1 LINGDLADESYLR
14 HISIPKRRDGLQE
27 SSLQL
32 QFNADRNQFING
44 MIKLR
49 CTSVISQA
57 YSMSS
62 EEIIVSEHAKAS
74 HTHSG
79 ITSIMDLF

>member
-1 LINGDLADESYLR
+1 LTWFINGDLADDSYLR
-14 HISIPKRRDGLQE
+14 HISIAKRSDGLQE

-32 QFNADRNQFING
+32 QFNAERYQFING
-44 MIKLR
+44 IIRLR

-62 EEIIVSEHAKAS
+62 EEIIVSDHAKAS

-79 ITSIMDLF
+79 MT